1 MSLRKIITALVLLL
15 VYNCN
20 CYVHDERVVSSDN
33 LTLFEIFAKNLNVD
47 RDLIVPSIDNAE
59 ADYIKLLGPKILQ
72 YQKPFLLKSDA
83 VSSRC
88 RQDSL
93 KFLSSLKKFDL
104 WALKMYDASAK
115 FSSGVLNGNTNR
127 YGDFDQCLSV
137 VTENENF
144 QGQYCMAY
152 IQPTVSSDF
161 KYFNY
166 LRTLMLAME
175 AYKSNLDDH
184 RHVIPRTSQL
194 NFGFCIP
201 STCTNKELE
210 VVLKEN
216 LQNFFNSSKVLMDV
230 RVEKEMCQIK
240 ENKPYSLGTKLS
252 LLLFGSIIAVS
263 IFAAYYDRSDS
274 PNKSEWLTS
283 FSLTKNWKELI
294 STKASNDIACA
305 HGIRFF
311 NTLMLI
317 VSHKCMEIEF
327 NPIPNRSELI
337 EISKGPM
344 SVIVRASY
352 LFTDSF
358 IMLSAMLVSYSFV
371 GRLRRGQSID
381 GIKEIAARYFRVVP
395 PMTALIIFG
404 TFIFPIIGSGPQWPM
419 LVDNQSELCKKTWW
433 RNFFM
438 IHNWFGFENICMTHT
453 HHVGTDFELFLTAP
467 ILVTLLYK
475 YPKKTGIGMFIL
487 AVLSTIIRFYTTYVK
502 DLTVYVLFGLEVSKL
517 YDIASYMYI
526 IPVYRFTVYAMGIV
540 LGYLLRKYSDIKLDE
555 SQLFFGWV
563 FTSSLFIGTMALI
576 SFMSAY
582 DYTFSAFD
590 GALYSSLAPIPWCLF
605 FGWLIF
611 TSHLGYKNSF
621 TRFFE
626 WRGFLVSTKL
636 SYGIYLVQ
644 FAVFHYNISTV
655 RNSKHF
661 GMVKSLVSC
670 GHCDY
675 FC

>member
-1 MSLRKIITALVLLL
+1 MSLRKVLTFLVLLL

-20 CYVHDERVVSSDN
+20 CYVHDERFVSSEN
-33 LTLFEIFAKNLNVD
+33 LTIFEIFLKDLKLNK
-47 RDLIVPSIDNAE
+47 DLLVPSIDNAE

-72 YQKPFLLKSDA
+72 YQKPFALNSDA

-104 WALKMYDASAK
+104 WALKMYDASARL
-115 FSSGVLNGNTNR
+115 SSGVLNGNTNR

-137 VTENENF
+137 VAENEDF

-166 LRTLMLAME
+166 LRSLMLALE
-175 AYKSNLDDH
+175 SYKSNLDDH

-194 NFGFCIP
+194 NFAFCIP
-201 STCTNKELE
+201 STCSNKELE
-210 VVLKEN
+210 IVLKEN
-216 LQNFFNSSKVLMDV
+216 LQSFFNSSNVLMDV

-240 ENKPYSLGTKLS
+240 EDKPYSLGTKLS
-252 LLLFGSIIAVS
+252 LLLFGSIVAISIIAA
-263 IFAAYYDRSDS
+263 FYDRSDS
-274 PNKSEWLTS
+274 PNKILIIIFISFPDEWLTS

-317 VSHKCMEIEF
+317 ISHKCMEIEF
-327 NPIPNRSELI
+327 NPIPNRSELA
-337 EISKGPM
+337 EISKAPLT
-344 SVIVRASY
+344 VIVRASY

-371 GRLRRGQSID
+371 GRLRRGQSIN
-381 GIKEIAARYFRVVP
+381 GLKEIAARYFRVVP

-433 RNFFM
+433 RSFLM

-475 YPKKTGIGMFIL
+475 YPKKTSIGIFIL
-487 AVLSTIIRFYTTYVK
+487 ATLSTIARFYTTYVN
-502 DLTVYVLFGLEVSKL
+502 DLTVYVLFGLE
-517 YDIASYMYI
+517 
-526 IPVYRFTVYAMGIV
+526 
-540 LGYLLRKYSDIKLDE
+540 
-555 SQLFFGWV
+555 
-563 FTSSLFIGTMALI
+563 
-576 SFMSAY
+576 
-582 DYTFSAFD
+582 
-590 GALYSSLAPIPWCLF
+590 
-605 FGWLIF
+605 
-611 TSHLGYKNSF
+611 
-621 TRFFE
+621 
-626 WRGFLVSTKL
+626 
-636 SYGIYLVQ
+636 
-644 FAVFHYNISTV
+644 
-655 RNSKHF
+655 
-661 GMVKSLVSC
+661 
-670 GHCDY
+670 
-675 FC
+675 